1 AGVPTGTVQFRVDG
15 SDFGNPAP
23 LTSGTASVDISGL
36 SAGSHA
42 ITAIYSGDDSFSA
55 STADALDQVVIRAD
69 TAIATSV
76 SAPTP
81 LLGVDNLTLSAVV
94 SVVAPGSGSPT
105 GTLTFYDGSSALGT
119 VNLVDGT
126 ASLAI
131 GSSALGDGPHT

>member
-1 AGVPTGTVQFRVDG
+1 SPSAFGELVTVTALVGAIDGSAGVPTGTVQFRVDG
-15 SDFGNPAP
+15 NDFGNPAP

-55 STADALDQVVIRAD
+55 STADALDQVVNRAD

-81 LLGVDNLTLSAVV
+81 LLGVDNLTLSAVI

-105 GTLTFYDGSSALGT
+105 GTLTFYDGSS
-119 VNLVDGT
+119 
-126 ASLAI
+126 
-131 GSSALGDGPHT
+131 